1 VASGGEY
8 WCMKNMNI
16 MVPDSCYKSDVIEI
30 TPIKIEKKAEENDR
44 YYSDSN
50 LVDTLNLL
58 SFPDRDNITPSCL
71 ISNY

>member
-16 MVPDSCYKSDVIEI
+16 LVPDSCYKSDVIEI
-30 TPIKIEKKAEENDR
+30 TPIDVVKYAEENDI
-44 YYSDSN
+44 YYWKPHV
-50 LVDTLNLL
+50 VDTLDLP